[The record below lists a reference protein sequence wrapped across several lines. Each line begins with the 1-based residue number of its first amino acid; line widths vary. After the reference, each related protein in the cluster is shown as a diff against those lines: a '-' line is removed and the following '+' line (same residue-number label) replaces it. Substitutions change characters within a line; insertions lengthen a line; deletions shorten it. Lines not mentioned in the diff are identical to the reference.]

1 MLSYNHFTLDERKYL
16 QELLSQG
23 YSMRKIAG
31 FLGRSP
37 SSVSREIQRNR
48 TRRHPKNKPDNRYWY
63 HHWRA
68 QILYTVRKKQ
78 CGKSRKTLQP
88 GTFVYWYVVEGLKRF
103 WSPEQIAHRLP
114 IDHPGLYV
122 STSTIYRHLKAGDL
136 QGVCRKKNLRRKDK
150 QIRPKNPKCMTIH
163 PDRIIPDWPEDIKNR
178 LRIGDWEGDTVYGGI
193 GKGLVVTLV
202 DRKTR
207 FLCAAVIRIR
217 NAAET
222 RQAIVYLLNELPCLS
237 ISLDN
242 GSEFSEF
249 QLLEK
254 DLQTTVYFAEP
265 HKPW

>member
-1 MLSYNHFTLDERKYL
+1 
-16 QELLSQG
+16 
-23 YSMRKIAG
+23 
-31 FLGRSP
+31 
-37 SSVSREIQRNR
+37 
-48 TRRHPKNKPDNRYWY
+48 
-63 HHWRA
+63 
-68 QILYTVRKKQ
+68 
-78 CGKSRKTLQP
+78 
-88 GTFVYWYVVEGLKRF
+88 
-103 WSPEQIAHRLP
+103 
-114 IDHPGLYV
+114 
-122 STSTIYRHLKAGDL
+122 
-136 QGVCRKKNLRRKDK
+136 
-150 QIRPKNPKCMTIH
+150 MTIH
-163 PDRIIPDWPEDIKNR
+163 PDRVIPDWPEDIKNR

-193 GKGLVVTLV
+193 GKGLLVTLV

-265 HKPW
+265 HKPWQRGTNENTNDILRFFYPKGYDFRTLSQKELQKVVDLINSRPRKCLGWKSPC